1 MQAGALGSL
10 HRGRPVGRQSPGLQ
24 ASWPRPA
31 PPPGPAWASSG
42 PPPPPQDEE
51 QPRQHQ
57 RERETCEPGQPL
69 RRHRKQPKGL
79 GPFALQGSW
88 QRASRCRWPTFP
100 LTAQSAQAL
109 ALSGTQAHAFRAHLP
124 LHEHPTSR
132 LTLAGAGQQLV
143 LTRVSL
149 APQPHVDG
157 SWFAPSLS
165 VPLLRLAGGHTSTEQ
180 LLGLTLPHVGL
191 GSEVPGGTPNPRP
204 AQADHLMT
212 GGQPPRSLGFPSS
225 LPEPHR
231 TRTGAICRN
240 PRAADECTAVSS
252 RSSDWSSDC
261 LTPPSAPL
269 SWNLRF
275 PSLLRAE
282 GAPAPLS
289 CRATPRGAG
298 ILLRKRTL
306 SPACGFSFRV
316 AFHCCIDVA
325 TSNSIGPCLSE

>member
-191 GSEVPGGTPNPRP
+191 GSEVPRGTPNPRP

-212 GGQPPRSLGFPSS
+212 GGQPPRSLS
-225 LPEPHR
+225 L
-231 TRTGAICRN
+231 
-240 PRAADECTAVSS
+240 V
-252 RSSDWSSDC
+252 
-261 LTPPSAPL
+261 
-269 SWNLRF
+269 
-275 PSLLRAE
+275 
-282 GAPAPLS
+282 
-289 CRATPRGAG
+289 
-298 ILLRKRTL
+298 
-306 SPACGFSFRV
+306 V
-316 AFHCCIDVA
+316 A
-325 TSNSIGPCLSE
+325 